1 MENGINQ
8 NLVNDVY
15 AVNDMNKSKSA
26 KFISEIKKNKVLLIM
41 LLPAFLYFLI
51 FSYIPMGGTILAF
64 KNYNFRDGILGSPF
78 VGLDNFKYFFIS
90 GQAFE
95 ITRNTIL
102 YNIGFIIVNTTLQ
115 MGMAILISEVSK
127 KYFKKITQTA
137 MFLPYFISWVVVGV
151 IAYNL
156 LNVENGTINS
166 MLAKLGFEKVNFY
179 ATTYAW
185 PIILIFA
192 SAWKSV
198 GYGTVLYL
206 AAIMGIDSEIYEAA
220 KIDGA
225 NIFQRIFKVTI
236 PCLVPTMIILTLLAI
251 GNIFRGDFQMFYQ
264 LVGNNGPLFKITDV
278 IDTFTFRSLVQ
289 SGEVGMSAATGL
301 YQSVF
306 CFITIMITNYLV
318 KRYDSDN
325 SLF

>member
-1 MENGINQ
+1 MEKGLNQ
-8 NLVNDVY
+8 NLINDEY
-15 AVNDMNKSKSA
+15 ITEDISISKSTSIL
-26 KFISEIKKNKVLLIM
+26 KELKKNKVLLLM

-51 FSYIPMGGTILAF
+51 FNYIPMGGTILAF
-64 KNYNFRDGILGSPF
+64 KNYNFRDGIFGSPF
-78 VGLDNFKYFFIS
+78 VGFDNFKYFFLS
-90 GQAFE
+90 GQAFTV
-95 ITRNTIL
+95 TRNTIL
-102 YNIGFIIVNTTLQ
+102 YNLGFIVVNTTLQ

-127 KYFKKITQTA
+127 KYFKKIAQTA

-151 IAYNL
+151 IAYNI
-156 LNVENGTINS
+156 LNVENGTINAVLS
-166 MLAKLGFEKVNFY
+166 KLGLEKVNFY
-179 ATTYAW
+179 GNTYAW
-185 PIILIFA
+185 PFILIFA
-192 SAWKSV
+192 SAWKNV

-236 PCLVPTMIILTLLAI
+236 PCLVPTLIILTLLAV

-264 LVGNNGPLFKITDV
+264 LVGNNGPLFNATDV

-289 SGEVGMSAATGL
+289 SGEVGMSAAAGL

-318 KRYDSDN
+318 KRYDKEN